1 MRLAFAAISAALDQ
15 ATMRIG
21 SILIANL
28 LAALL
33 SLPLLLLA
41 VALGVI
47 AGSLEIVILTAVLL
61 IVVLPN
67 PAAAGIHFLVHG
79 FAHQDALLGAAD
91 SRYGLRMYAGLACHL
106 WLIGIAGTLVIL
118 GNLAFYLTLHMV
130 MGVVLRV
137 LWIYVLVIWLGAH
150 VYVYPLLFEQRV
162 KRGWLIYRSALRM
175 SFTRPFYTVVV
186 SAIWLI
192 SVVLMTVTGLIGIF
206 GLGLT
211 ASIQHNATRQLLVAL
226 EDAEEA

>member
-1 MRLAFAAISAALDQ
+1 MSDQLILVERAVLRAGLNHEGILNATGPDEVFRFGVRRISLTLLRRTDKVGPMRLAFAAISAALDQ

-130 MGVVLRV
+130 MG
-137 LWIYVLVIWLGAH
+137 
-150 VYVYPLLFEQRV
+150 LFC
-162 KRGWLIYRSALRM
+162 GCYGS
-175 SFTRPFYTVVV
+175 TC
-186 SAIWLI
+186 
-192 SVVLMTVTGLIGIF
+192 
-206 GLGLT
+206 
-211 ASIQHNATRQLLVAL
+211 
-226 EDAEEA
+226 